1 MVIFTKT
8 GVITCHMYVVKE
20 FFLAIMSLLI
30 VIVVI
35 KSEFWRIS
43 CPHNFYLDF
52 KATHE
57 FYTSEIKVDVNLD
70 FKEHFWRILKTTLI
84 SRQLMNFTSEI
95 KVDFN
100 LDFKEHFWRILKT
113 TLISRQLMNFASK
126 IKVDFNLQT
135 TVLAHR
141 TDVMAVAPKFR
152 SLCPRINSGKGV
164 PRLLIL
170 KDDT

>member
-1 MVIFTKT
+1 MLIFVNLSCKNWLFSLKT
-8 GVITCHMYVVKE
+8 GVITCYMHVVKE

-84 SRQLMNFTSEI
+84 SRQLMNFTS
-95 KVDFN
+95 
-100 LDFKEHFWRILKT
+100 
-113 TLISRQLMNFASK
+113 K
-126 IKVDFNLQT
+126 IKVDFNLQR
-135 TVLAHR
+135 TVLANFENNLDFTATHEFYLDFKS
-141 TDVMAVAPKFR
+141 T
-152 SLCPRINSGKGV
+152 
-164 PRLLIL
+164 LI
-170 KDDT
+170 

>member
-1 MVIFTKT
+1 M
-8 GVITCHMYVVKE
+8 HVVKE

-35 KSEFWRIS
+35 KSEFWRIW

-170 KDDT
+170 SDDT

>member
-1 MVIFTKT
+1 M
-8 GVITCHMYVVKE
+8 HVVKE

-35 KSEFWRIS
+35 KSEFSRIS

-52 KATHE
+52 VATHE
-57 FYTSEIKVDVNLD
+57 FSTLEIKVDV
-70 FKEHFWRILKTTLI
+70 
-84 SRQLMNFTSEI
+84 
-95 KVDFN
+95 N

-135 TVLAHR
+135 TVLVHR

-152 SLCPRINSGKGV
+152 SLWPQDKFW
-164 PRLLIL
+164 
-170 KDDT
+170 

>member
-1 MVIFTKT
+1 M
-8 GVITCHMYVVKE
+8 HVVKE

-113 TLISRQLMNFASK
+113 TLFSRQLMNFASK

-152 SLCPRINSGKGV
+152 SLWPQDKFW
-164 PRLLIL
+164 
-170 KDDT
+170 

>member
-8 GVITCHMYVVKE
+8 GVITCHMHVVKE
-20 FFLAIMSLLI
+20 FFLAI
-30 VIVVI
+30 
-35 KSEFWRIS
+35 SEFWRIS
-43 CPHNFYLDF
+43 CPHNLYLDF

-100 LDFKEHFWRILKT
+100 LDFKENFWRILKT
-113 TLISRQLMNFASK
+113 ILISRQLMNFASK
-126 IKVDFNLQT
+126 IRVDFNLQT

-170 KDDT
+170 SDDT

>member
-1 MVIFTKT
+1 M
-8 GVITCHMYVVKE
+8 HVVKE

-70 FKEHFWRILKTTLI
+70 FKERFWRILKTTLI
-84 SRQLMNFTSEI
+84 SRQFI
-95 KVDFN
+95 
-100 LDFKEHFWRILKT
+100 
-113 TLISRQLMNFASK
+113 NFASK

-170 KDDT
+170 SDDT